1 MFPMRPRIALPVP
14 HSLKPEYVQRS
25 LPEYEH
31 AIQLAGGEPVRIA
44 LDQAPEAVARQ
55 LSTCDAVLLPGS
67 PADIDPQKYDA
78 PRDPH
83 SAQPDPRRD
92 MVDELLLQDAY
103 NMHKPLFGIC
113 YGLQSLNVWR
123 TGTLRQH
130 IEGTGIEHEAGREV
144 RNAHTVRVTASSL
157 LASILA
163 NPRADEAALD
173 ALHNLWAAGRRLHAE
188 GTAEADAGAA
198 LEAEVNSS
206 HHQAAEVLGDGLR
219 VVARSPDGVIE
230 AIESAS
236 PEQFILA
243 VQWHP
248 ERNVEENEGSLALF
262 RALVHA
268 ARRWRER
275 QEERQ

>member
-1 MFPMRPRIALPVP
+1 MRPRIALPVP
-14 HSLKPEYVQRS
+14 HSLKPDYVQRS

-44 LDQAPEAVARQ
+44 LDQNPDAVARQ

-83 SAQPDPRRD
+83 SAAPDPRRD

-103 NMHKPLFGIC
+103 NMRKPIFGIC

-123 TGTLRQH
+123 SGTLRQH
-130 IEGTGIEHEAGREV
+130 IEGTGIEHEAGREA
-144 RNAHTVRVTASSL
+144 RRAHPVRVAPSSL
-157 LASILA
+157 LASLLA
-163 NPRADEAALD
+163 NPHADAAALD
-173 ALHNLWAAGRRLHAE
+173 ALHNLWVAGRRLHAE
-188 GTAEADAGAA
+188 TGDPAAETAAA

-206 HHQAAEVLGDGLR
+206 HHQAADVIGDGLR
-219 VVARSPDGVIE
+219 VVARSRDGVVE
-230 AIESAS
+230 AVEGAS
-236 PEQFILA
+236 PEHFVLA

-248 ERNVEENEGSLALF
+248 ERNVEQDAGSLALF
-262 RALVHA
+262 RALVSA
-268 ARRWRER
+268 ARHWHEQQARL
-275 QEERQ
+275 